1 MYNDF
6 PRSLRFVSVDR
17 LIATTLNILEGLI
30 GASHRR
36 GKRQMLETVSVNL
49 DGLLF

>member
-1 MYNDF
+1 M
-6 PRSLRFVSVDR
+6 LVDR

-49 DGLLF
+49 DWLIFLIRLSKDLHS